1 MEHLESYSQRRQ
13 ENAANYDSLFADSGL
28 DGLVTLPEKD
38 SNCEHV
44 WNQYT
49 IRVNHPSLSRDDVR
63 KELGELKVGSE
74 IYYPV
79 PLHQQECF
87 KKLDYKAGDLPHTE
101 AAAKSVLALPIFPE
115 LTLAEQQYVVQSLCT
130 VLQATTG
137 TLRRAA

>member
-1 MEHLESYSQRRQ
+1 M
-13 ENAANYDSLFADSGL
+13 
-28 DGLVTLPEKD
+28 
-38 SNCEHV
+38 
-44 WNQYT
+44 
-49 IRVNHPSLSRDDVR
+49 NHPSLSRDDVR